1 MLHSFLIRML
11 LLFRLFTW
19 SRSQKPLGVE
29 LSNNNLRA
37 KVLYESSG
45 AEIIRTEQ
53 KITHETFSDCVY
65 FEIKILS
72 VAESGNLYIGLT
84 SASQNLHNS
93 VEGGEGVGG
102 TYWYSNDGSIFK
114 NGRTPFGPSFGL
126 NDVIGCGIERKPSD
140 SDGSKFRLFYTF
152 NGQNLGTTADIPE
165 FHIPEG
171 FCPSVYF
178 IGKGWE
184 VEGNFSD
191 LEGYPFK
198 FDLRSHYMNNAL
210 SHYNKSSNIKILNR
224 DMRAEIK
231 KKTRPGGMVMAN
243 AKLKPTESKV
253 DYFEVKI
260 FRQYIDQN
268 EQNTGM
274 ELFGG
279 AMKIGLK
286 TKKFSE
292 DLEVYI
298 DAEEDLRRAPRKAT
312 IQTER
317 YWYTFDGKKFESK
330 IEDSKYVG
338 DSPHEPYGVTY
349 GEGAIVGC
357 GLTHDRKIFFTVNGE
372 SQGLAFSATP
382 EGFKDG
388 LYPCI
393 DLHSSWGIEANFGK
407 ERFAFDPDKN
417 CRNELYTLL

>member
-72 VAESGNLYIGLT
+72 IADSGNLYIGLT

-93 VEGGEGVGG
+93 LESGEGVGG
-102 TYWYSNDGSIFK
+102 TYWYSNDGSIFI
-114 NGRTPFGPSFGL
+114 NGSTPFGPSFGL
-126 NDVIGCGIERKPSD
+126 NDVIGCGIDKKSSESD
-140 SDGSKFRLFYTF
+140 DGSNFRLFYTF
-152 NGQNLGTTADIPE
+152 NGKNLGTTADIPDSYTR
-165 FHIPEG
+165 EG
-171 FCPSVYF
+171 VCPSVYF

-210 SHYNKSSNIKILNR
+210 NKSMKSSNIKVLNR
-224 DMRAEIK
+224 EMRAEIK
-231 KKTRPGGMVMAN
+231 KKNKPGGIVMAN

-268 EQNTGM
+268 DQITGM
-274 ELFGG
+274 TVFGG

-286 TKKFSE
+286 TRKFGE
-292 DLEVYI
+292 DLE
-298 DAEEDLRRAPRKAT
+298 AGKE
-312 IQTER
+312 IQSER
-317 YWYTFDGKKFESK
+317 YWYSFDGQKFESNMDK
-330 IEDSKYVG
+330 EDSKYIG

-372 SQGLAFSATP
+372 SQGLAFSASQ
-382 EGFKDG
+382 ERFKDG

-393 DLHSSWGIEANFGK
+393 DLQSSWGIEANFGK

-417 CRNELYTLL
+417 CRNELYTLQ